1 MLALPVWGITSYKE
15 EAQHEKYNTK
25 RMFIFSR
32 WNSTA
37 EKHDE
42 FAIGQ
47 THILTC
53 ALFAHECNSF
63 QSSHFVQ
70 LLHFKEKGLYVG
82 IDVHKDTYA
91 LCCFDF
97 QRNELSDEMTVKA
110 TTKAVIKYLE
120 ALKKKHKEEILFV
133 CGYEADRLWTLPW
146 VTESR
151 VCMRCNGT
159 DNNG

>member
-1 MLALPVWGITSYKE
+1 MESIT
-15 EAQHEKYNTK
+15 QNEK
-25 RMFIFSR
+25 I
-32 WNSTA
+32 
-37 EKHDE
+37 
-42 FAIGQ
+42 
-47 THILTC
+47 
-53 ALFAHECNSF
+53 
-63 QSSHFVQ
+63 
-70 LLHFKEKGLYVG
+70 LYVG

-151 VCMRCNGT
+151 LCMRCNGT